1 MVHNLGNQA
10 GVDHLLYFC
19 ASHFRAAIPRTE
31 ERAPYE
37 RKDRK
42 GGGGMKQRRGDKEQI
57 SKQKDK
63 SDGGKE
69 REEREIRC
77 KNGKKDT

>member
-42 GGGGMKQRRGDKEQI
+42 GGGMKQRRGNKEQI

>member
-42 GGGGMKQRRGDKEQI
+42 GGMKQRRGDKEQI